1 MYTGFIVKA
10 GEITGNEIVDK
21 SIKGFKY
28 ENVDVICIENDG
40 VVNEIETFDTVKE
53 MLDVEPDINTLSLGD
68 EEMSGEEL
76 LSRFLALKNA
86 E

>member
-21 SIKGFKY
+21 SIKGFNY
-28 ENVDVICIENDG
+28 NNVDVICIEIDG

-53 MLDVEPDINTLSLGD
+53 MLNTEPEISVLNLGY

-76 LSRFLALKNA
+76 LERFLAFKNA